1 MTNNIPYSSGISI
14 NQPNIDTTLIKIFL
28 NTVKEGDLQLII
40 QEINKYHFDVKL
52 LKDSQYDQNAL
63 FYAALIK
70 NDEEYFINIKIL
82 PFILVVL
89 M

>member
-1 MTNNIPYSSGISI
+1 MTNNIPYSSGIPTS
-14 NQPNIDTTLIKIFL
+14 QPNIDTTLIKIFL

-40 QEINKYHFDVKL
+40 QEINKYHFDVRQ

-70 NDEEYFINIKIL
+70 NDEE
-82 PFILVVL
+82 
-89 M
+89 